1 MCSWYSVRVNF
12 ILLCSMPSG
21 SWIARDKAQDR
32 TGCLHWVSFTKE
44 TCLFAVIHQFR
55 QVHSYHGLLDFVP
68 NSIKLGRACSSD
80 VCSVLRTK
88 VEMTVY
94 AFHMNRWASYRYLP
108 LHVILPRGLCYNY
121 DTHKRCVPGALSP
134 PLCLGTRLQW
144 QCTQGQVLWII
155 FLLAMLTSSFLL
167 VVAMIKI
174 YDKAY
179 NTLAK

>member
-1 MCSWYSVRVNF
+1 MATLFLRVRMYTGDVKLTALMCKFMCSWYSVRVNF
-12 ILLCSMPSG
+12 ISLCSMLSG
-21 SWIARDKAQDR
+21 KAQDR
-32 TGCLHWVSFTKE
+32 TGCLQWVSFTKE

-80 VCSVLRTK
+80 VCSVPRTK
-88 VEMTVY
+88 VEMTIY
-94 AFHMNRWASYRYLP
+94 AFHVNCWASYQYLP

-134 PLCLGTRLQW
+134 PLCLGMRLQW

-155 FLLAMLTSSFLL
+155 FLLAVLTSSL
-167 VVAMIKI
+167 
-174 YDKAY
+174 
-179 NTLAK
+179 